1 MPENPEPADES
12 VASTRSTPSAP
23 PAALP
28 AETAASEG
36 SEPVVPVEPVVT
48 ADVPAAAGGGEPGPA
63 VSPAA
68 AVDAVASGPVDGAD
82 VASTPDDVASTPDDA
97 VDVASTPA
105 AAPAVPHLSPA
116 ECAAQLAARFPALF
130 ARPQPLPL
138 KLRIQQ
144 DVQQRAPGVFSRKAL
159 SIFLQRHTTGTA
171 YLKAL
176 VHGGER
182 FDLDGQPAGT
192 VADEH
197 REAAKA
203 ELSRRRA
210 LHDERRA
217 AERAAQR
224 QSQESAR
231 QAWLA
236 DQQARQSRA
245 ALLRAF
251 ETTTLTRA
259 NFCALKQL
267 PETELDALLAR
278 ARAERASQP
287 PAPPDGRPAGRPP
300 RDDQRASG
308 RPPRDDPRPPGRP
321 PRDDQRPAGRPPR
334 DDRRAAPSD
343 RKGPPRRPGPR
354 PPSPR

>member
-1 MPENPEPADES
+1 MSTDPQVAAEPMSPPARPVTEGAASALQAEPAVTVDTPAQS
-12 VASTRSTPSAP
+12 GSGAADAVASEVAD
-23 PAALP
+23 A
-28 AETAASEG
+28 
-36 SEPVVPVEPVVT
+36 
-48 ADVPAAAGGGEPGPA
+48 ADVPAEPDAPA
-63 VSPAA
+63 N
-68 AVDAVASGPVDGAD
+68 
-82 VASTPDDVASTPDDA
+82 
-97 VDVASTPA
+97 
-105 AAPAVPHLSPA
+105 AAPTTVVPGVPHLSPA

-159 SIFLQRHTTGTA
+159 SIFLQRHTTSTA

-176 VHGGER
+176 VHGSER
-182 FDLDGQPAGT
+182 FDLDGQPAGP

-197 REAAKA
+197 REAAQV
-203 ELSRRRA
+203 ELARRRT

-245 ALLRAF
+245 TLLRAF

-267 PETELDALLAR
+267 NEAELDVLLAQ
-278 ARAERASQP
+278 ARADRASQP
-287 PAPPDGRPAGRPP
+287 PAPPEGRGGSGHPP
-300 RDDQRASG
+300 RDDRRS
-308 RPPRDDPRPPGRP
+308 PGRT
-321 PRDDQRPAGRPPR
+321 PREDQRREGRPPR

-343 RKGPPRRPGPR
+343 RKGPARRPGPR

>member
-1 MPENPEPADES
+1 M
-12 VASTRSTPSAP
+12 P
-23 PAALP
+23 PAPQSVVEASALP
-28 AETAASEG
+28 PEVAVSDRAEPVVQVETAA
-36 SEPVVPVEPVVT
+36 T
-48 ADVPAAAGGGEPGPA
+48 ADAPAAAGGDEPGP
-63 VSPAA
+63 VESPGAA
-68 AVDAVASGPVDGAD
+68 GLVASQSADGAD
-82 VASTPDDVASTPDDA
+82 LPSSPEAAADA
-97 VDVASTPA
+97 VSTV

-217 AERAAQR
+217 AERAIQR
-224 QSQESAR
+224 QAQESAR

-267 PETELDALLAR
+267 PETELDALLAQ
-278 ARAERASQP
+278 ARAERAIQP
-287 PAPPDGRPAGRPP
+287 PAPPDGRPSGHPP
-300 RDDQRASG
+300 RDDR
-308 RPPRDDPRPPGRP
+308 RPPGRP
-321 PRDDQRPAGRPPR
+321 PRDDRRPAGRPSR
-334 DDRRAAPSD
+334 DDQRAAPSD
-343 RKGPPRRPGPR
+343 RKGPPRRHGPR